1 VTLVPTALQ
10 DAPQRPRR
18 LAVGEFDGVHVGH
31 REVIRGAD
39 AVLTFEPHPRAV
51 ITPDAAPKLLTTL
64 DVKAELVESLGVSEL
79 VVIHFDREF
88 AALSPEA
95 FIDDVLVRRLGAT
108 HVSVGENFRFGH
120 RARGDAAMLAAHPG
134 FETRVAPLVEADG
147 EIVSSSRI
155 RGLIAAGDIEHA
167 NHFLGAPFQ
176 LRGAVVAGDRRGRE
190 LGVPTANVVPDERLA
205 YPGHGVYAARANGDV
220 AAAVNV
226 GVRPQFQTGRG
237 TLIEAHLID
246 WDGDLYDSEL
256 KLEFLGRLRGERRFP
271 TVDALVEQ
279 MRRDIDATRAIAT
292 G

>member
-10 DAPQRPRR
+10 DAPQRPRQ